1 MPRMINDKCNNC
13 GECIR
18 YATKGVFD
26 SNTTANIIME
36 YKGK

>member
-1 MPRMINDKCNNC
+1 MTNVITAVSVL
-13 GECIR
+13 R